1 MLGRPPR
8 RQPGAHRP
16 DGPGPQAPDVRHRRG
31 DGLQGDRGRASRRP
45 ASPTSTS
52 SGSSSRRTSSPTTSP
67 SRCSRS
73 AGPSSSSAPT
83 SACRAPATRS
93 STSTTPRRS
102 SSAGWCSASTR
113 TASPQIATDAAKL
126 CRKLEPTLAGHQ
138 RPLRVQPGELHRHRD
153 RLRHRDLRGG
163 ERRHRARHRAAD
175 PEPAGH
181 RRDVHAEPLRRRHR
195 VLPPQRAEPRSRS
208 ACRCTRTTTR
218 APAWRPPQFGDHG
231 RRRPRG
237 GHALR
242 QRRAHRQRRRRST
255 SP

>member
-1 MLGRPPR
+1 MLGRPPG

-31 DGLQGDRGRASRRP
+31 RWASRRSRSGSRRP

-83 SACRAPATRS
+83 SACRAPTTRS
-93 STSTTPRRS
+93 STSTTPPRS

-126 CRKLEPTLAGHQ
+126 CQKLEPTLKGTNVRYEYSPESFTGTEIDYAIEICSAVFDVIEPGDERLILNLPATVEMYTPNLYGDVIEYFHRNVPNRDRVLPVAAPAQ
-138 RPLRVQPGELHRHRD
+138 RP
-153 RLRHRDLRGG
+153 
-163 ERRHRARHRAAD
+163 
-175 PEPAGH
+175 GH
-181 RRDVHAEPLRRRHR
+181 RRGGRPARRSW
-195 VLPPQRAEPRSRS
+195 PAPTASRARSS
-208 ACRCTRTTTR
+208 ATAS
-218 APAWRPPQFGDHG
+218 APATSTS
-231 RRRPRG
+231 
-237 GHALR
+237 
-242 QRRAHRQRRRRST
+242 ST